1 MNKSICLVVLII
13 AAFIPSAALSI
24 DNTDSTCTDDWYV
37 TGYFTPVESD
47 YEGNTRT
54 VMVEGKLR
62 TFFAS
67 FLDEIRI
74 EGWGKTMDGDY
85 IWDHKGTYYS
95 GPYAKDAL
103 DNKLEVGMVAA
114 DTTLI
119 PFGTRISIPALNSS
133 LGTNVFTVSDVGPAI
148 IGKHIDVFTGEGPAA
163 EAETL
168 RITGNYTICLIQQ
181 ISAID
186 AEIELEVDD
195 IIKRAGSQFV
205 VTAKVQNLQ
214 AQDTAGSITLVVGGF
229 VTERKAVTLPSNGVE
244 VVQFMWSSSD
254 REPSIYTAR
263 AGGFGVSSNEVKMI
277 QFDRL
282 ITGRASG
289 SLVVGAQSVTDPE
302 TNEKLIVAR
311 SDRIA
316 AILKT
321 SDGDIRL
328 SAPDGTLLI
337 DDAAVERSSNVND
350 VVDVGGQ
357 KLVVRYID
365 LNDRLKFVT
374 LKSANGEPLREG
386 EWLVKIVDAFGHEAN
401 VEIRY
406 YTSYV
411 ATYPST
417 DS

>member
-13 AAFIPSAALSI
+13 AAFTTTPFLSI
-24 DNTDSTCTDDWYV
+24 DSIDSTCTDDWYV

-54 VMVEGKLR
+54 VMVDGKPR
-62 TFFAS
+62 TFFTS

-74 EGWGKTMDGDY
+74 EGWGKTRDGDY

-95 GPYAKDAL
+95 APYAKDAL

-148 IGKHIDVFTGEGPAA
+148 IGKHIDVFTGEGPVAA
-163 EAETL
+163 AETL
-168 RITGNYTICLIQQ
+168 RITGNYTICVVQQ
-181 ISAID
+181 ISAVD

-195 IIKRAGSQFV
+195 TIKRVGSQFV

-214 AQDTAGSITLVVGGF
+214 AKETSGSITLIVDGF
-229 VTERKAVTLPSNGVE
+229 VTERKPVTLPSNGVE
-244 VVQFMWSSSD
+244 LVQFMWSSSD
-254 REPSIYTAR
+254 LQPSMYTAR
-263 AGGFGVSSNEVKMI
+263 AGGFGVSSNEVTMI

-282 ITGRASG
+282 VTGRASG
-289 SLVVGAQSVTDPE
+289 SLVVHAQSVTDLK
-302 TNEKLIVAR
+302 TNEKLIVAKP
-311 SDRIA
+311 DRIS

-321 SDGDIRL
+321 SDADIRL

-337 DDAAVERSSNVND
+337 DDAAVDRSSNANYI
-350 VVDVGGQ
+350 VDTEGQ

-365 LNDRLKFVT
+365 LNDRLKFVA
-374 LKSANGEPLREG
+374 LKSVNGESLREG
-386 EWLVKIVDAFGHEAN
+386 EWVVKVVDAFGREVN
-401 VEIRY
+401 IEIRY

-411 ATYPST
+411 ATYPSI